1 MPVQNSWELK
11 RFLDAKKTE
20 TRLMGDIERHL
31 MRRPESD
38 RRTDVLHPS
47 EIIKADWCHK
57 YAFYLLKGGKK
68 KQEKPSLRLQ
78 NIFDE
83 GHAIHAKWQNRF
95 YEMGN
100 LYGKFNCIYC
110 KNVTFGLSPQ
120 ECETCGCDVLEYG
133 EVALRDEPLRIAG
146 HTDGW
151 VKNLGEDCLIEI
163 KSIGAGTLRYEA
175 PELLM
180 DANHD
185 VTKAWK
191 NIRRPFRSH
200 LMQGQMYLE
209 LAKRMYEDEAPN
221 EIVFIYELKADQDY
235 KEFTVKANFEIV
247 ERVFNAAQKVV
258 DAVAAD
264 KMPECNVSE
273 DGCKQCDLIP

>member
-1 MPVQNSWELK
+1 MPVQASADLK
-11 RFLDAKKTE
+11 RFLDAKKQDH
-20 TRLMGDIERHL
+20 RLLGDIERHL

-47 EIIKADWCHK
+47 EIIKADWCHR

-83 GHAIHAKWQNRF
+83 GHAIHEKWQNRF

-133 EVALRDEPLRIAG
+133 EVALKDEPLRIAG

-151 VKNLGEDCLIEI
+151 IKGIGDDCLIEI

-175 PELLM
+175 PDLLM

-200 LMQGQMYLE
+200 LLQGQMYLE
-209 LAKRMYEDEAPN
+209 LANRMYGDEAPK

-247 ERVFNAAQKVV
+247 ERVFKAAQKVV
-258 DAVAAD
+258 DAVTAD
-264 KMPECNVSE
+264 SMPDCNVSS